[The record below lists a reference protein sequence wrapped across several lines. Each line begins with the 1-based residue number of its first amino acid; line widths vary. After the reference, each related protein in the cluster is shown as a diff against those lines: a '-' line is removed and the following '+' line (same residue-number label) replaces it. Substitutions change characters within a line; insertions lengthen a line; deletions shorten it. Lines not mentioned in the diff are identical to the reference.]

1 MRIKGRYVCTV
12 EFDFDFIHQKIYS
25 PFAEMRE
32 QVVNGGLTDAI
43 KDVLRSD
50 IMDYSFGTMTVTQQY
65 ADLYEVQEEQE

>member
-12 EFDFDFIHQKIYS
+12 EFDFDFIHQKRYS

-50 IMDYSFGTMTVTQQY
+50 IIEDSFGTITVTQQY
-65 ADLYEVQEEQE
+65 ADLYEVQEEQP

>member
-1 MRIKGRYVCTV
+1 MRVKGRYVCKV
-12 EFDFDFIHQKIYS
+12 EFDFDFIHKKRYS

-32 QVVNGGLTDAI
+32 QVINGGLTDAI

-50 IMDYSFGTMTVTQQY
+50 VVDDIFGTVTVTQQY